1 MALNHFYFLILF
13 IHSSQRD
20 GSMEVFLPSSG
31 KQSTHTRWQWKCYE
45 QDANQHPELKQ
56 TRGSNQIPKKKTQG
70 KVHIF
75 FSSPTPPCHHHV
87 LRIFFYPVLFA
98 QASTISP
105 SSFDARIS
113 SGCAAA
119 AAAFLIVP
127 SMAFGRP
134 SAFSARCAAFW
145 PEIIMAPNV
154 GPCNNEFVQFQ
165 ERGRDYGE
173 EFDVFLVRTI
183 LGAPS
188 ISATSMP
195 VTIMPRTRS
204 SASPARSSPA

>member
-56 TRGSNQIPKKKTQG
+56 TRGSKQIPKKKKTQG

-87 LRIFFYPVLFA
+87 LRIFFFLPCSIRSGVHDLAVVLRRQDQLRVCRRRRRLLDRA
-98 QASTISP
+98 VDGVRPAERLQRQVRRLLAGDHHGSERR
-105 SSFDARIS
+105 ALQQRI
-113 SGCAAA
+113 
-119 AAAFLIVP
+119 
-127 SMAFGRP
+127 R
-134 SAFSARCAAFW
+134 
-145 PEIIMAPNV
+145 
-154 GPCNNEFVQFQ
+154 
-165 ERGRDYGE
+165 
-173 EFDVFLVRTI
+173 
-183 LGAPS
+183 S
-188 ISATSMP
+188 I
-195 VTIMPRTRS
+195 PRTGERLW
-204 SASPARSSPA
+204 